1 MIKTIIDIET
11 DGLEPTRIWFAAC
24 KDIDSDFVRVC
35 FNSDELKKTIAKTD
49 VFVGHN
55 LLGFDLHWLKELW
68 DIDIDYRKVE
78 DTLVLSTLF
87 YPERLGGHSLEQ
99 WGITL
104 KNEKRKHTDWLK
116 MSADMISYCIQDVKL
131 TDQVYK
137 HLLNSEKDDFS
148 DRSIKLEHTIKYVIS
163 QQERK
168 GFYLNEKK
176 SHILLSEIKSKSNE
190 ILLQVRQEIK
200 PSVNLVRDVIP
211 KYNKDGALSVTGL
224 KSIVNPIQTVGGPF
238 SLISFE
244 PFNLGSPKQIIKRME
259 RFGWKPID
267 FTEKGQPQIT
277 QRNLESVVSTAPS
290 SIRNLAVWKMLET
303 RAKTIEGWLDAL
315 TPDGRVHGKVFTMGA
330 VTGRMTHAKPNLAN
344 IVSAS
349 KPYGA
354 DLRGCWTVENV
365 NTHCLVGM
373 DAKGLELRMLA
384 HYMQDDNFIEEVIDG
399 DPHTYNQNAAGLETR
414 AQAKTFIY
422 ALLYGAGAAKIGSII
437 NGSSVQG
444 KNIQEKFLRNVPK
457 LGKLITAVQGKAGRG
472 YIRGIDGRRIWIR
485 QVRASLNTLLQG
497 SGAIVCKQ
505 WSILLHDEIQRRN
518 LDAHLVNTIHD
529 EQQYEVRKEHAEE
542 LMKIADTTM
551 LDTGKFFDMRL
562 PLNADATMG
571 TTWAE
576 TH

>member
-1 MIKTIIDIET
+1 
-11 DGLEPTRIWFAAC
+11 
-24 KDIDSDFVRVC
+24 
-35 FNSDELKKTIAKTD
+35 
-49 VFVGHN
+49 
-55 LLGFDLHWLKELW
+55 
-68 DIDIDYRKVE
+68 
-78 DTLVLSTLF
+78 
-87 YPERLGGHSLEQ
+87 
-99 WGITL
+99 
-104 KNEKRKHTDWLK
+104 
-116 MSADMISYCIQDVKL
+116 
-131 TDQVYK
+131 
-137 HLLNSEKDDFS
+137 
-148 DRSIKLEHTIKYVIS
+148 
-163 QQERK
+163 
-168 GFYLNEKK
+168 
-176 SHILLSEIKSKSNE
+176 
-190 ILLQVRQEIK
+190 
-200 PSVNLVRDVIP
+200 
-211 KYNKDGALSVTGL
+211 
-224 KSIVNPIQTVGGPF
+224 
-238 SLISFE
+238 
-244 PFNLGSPKQIIKRME
+244 
-259 RFGWKPID
+259 
-267 FTEKGQPQIT
+267 
-277 QRNLESVVSTAPS
+277 
-290 SIRNLAVWKMLET
+290 
-303 RAKTIEGWLDAL
+303 
-315 TPDGRVHGKVFTMGA
+315 